1 MAESLPIE
9 RLQPALLDRLTDDE
23 PRNPNESRER
33 RVMSMRQLRAA
44 VLRDL
49 AFLLNSPA
57 HPPDS
62 EIYDYPLVAR
72 SVLNFGMPDLS
83 GQTASAQR
91 AAKLEALVRHAVE
104 VFEPRIIPGTLRVA
118 GVKSAAADAGSR
130 QTVAFELT
138 GDVCPLPVPDALY
151 VRTQMDLETGRCELT
166 DRPV

>member
-57 HPPDS
+57 HPPES
-62 EIYDYPLVAR
+62 EINDYPLVAR

-91 AAKLEALVRHAVE
+91 AAKLETLVRRAVE
-104 VFEPRIIPGTLRVA
+104 MFEPRIIPGTLRVA
-118 GVKSAAADAGSR
+118 GVKSGEDAGSR

-151 VRTQMDLETGRCELT
+151 VRTQMDLESGRCELT
-166 DRPV
+166 DRPA

>member
-62 EIYDYPLVAR
+62 EIHDYPLVAR

-91 AAKLEALVRHAVE
+91 AAKLEALVRRAVE
-104 VFEPRIIPGTLRVA
+104 MFEPRIIPGTLRVA
-118 GVKSAAADAGSR
+118 GVKAGEDAGSR

-151 VRTQMDLETGRCELT
+151 VRTQMDLESGRCELT
-166 DRPV
+166 DRPT

>member
-1 MAESLPIE
+1 MAEALPIE

-23 PRNPNESRER
+23 PRNQNESRER
-33 RVMSMRQLRAA
+33 RVMSMRQLRAS

-62 EIYDYPLVAR
+62 EIHDYPLVAS

-83 GQTASAQR
+83 GQTATAQR
-91 AAKLEALVRHAVE
+91 AAKLEALVRRAVE
-104 VFEPRIIPGTLRVA
+104 IYEPRIIPGSLRVS
-118 GVKSAAADAGSR
+118 GVKSGDDAASR

-166 DRPV
+166 DRPA

>member
-57 HPPDS
+57 HPPES
-62 EIYDYPLVAR
+62 EINDYPLVAR

-83 GQTASAQR
+83 GQTASAQK
-91 AAKLEALVRHAVE
+91 AAKLEALVRRAVE
-104 VFEPRIIPGTLRVA
+104 MFEPRIIPGTLRVA
-118 GVKSAAADAGSR
+118 GVKGGEDAGSR

-166 DRPV
+166 DRPA

>member
-9 RLQPALLDRLTDDE
+9 RLQPALLDRLVDDE
-23 PRNPNESRER
+23 PRNPSESRER
-33 RVMSMRQLRAA
+33 RVMSMRQLRSA

-57 HPPDS
+57 HPPES
-62 EIYDYPLVAR
+62 ELYDYPLVAR
-72 SVLNFGMPDLS
+72 SVLNFGIPDLS

-91 AAKLEALVRHAVE
+91 AARLEALVRRAVE
-104 VFEPRIIPGTLRVA
+104 MFEPRIIPGTLRVS
-118 GVKSAAADAGSR
+118 GVKAGEDAASR
-130 QTVAFELT
+130 QTVGFELT

-166 DRPV
+166 DRPS